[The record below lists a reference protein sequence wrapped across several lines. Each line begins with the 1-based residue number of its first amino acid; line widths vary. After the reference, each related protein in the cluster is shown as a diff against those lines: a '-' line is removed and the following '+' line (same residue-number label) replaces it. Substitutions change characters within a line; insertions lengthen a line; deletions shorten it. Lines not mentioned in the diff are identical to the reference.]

1 MFVVSVDG
9 TTWWEYSHNILLGG
23 RVSNCD
29 GLEFK
34 VEKFHATNVRG
45 LLWLI
50 SAIVSLR
57 KVGFFLAHTNEN
69 LKTLQVDIQTSRPIA
84 KEN

>member
-1 MFVVSVDG
+1 MVLPGGS
-9 TTWWEYSHNILLGG
+9 TLIIYYLGG

-29 GLEFK
+29 ALEFK
-34 VEKFHATNVRG
+34 VEKFHVTNVRG

-50 SAIVSLR
+50 SAIVSLQ
-57 KVGFFLAHTNEN
+57 KVGFLLAHTNEN
-69 LKTLQVDIQTSRPIA
+69 LKPLQVDIQTSRPIA